1 MGTVKYRVTINLL
14 TPFNISSGQEKG
26 GQAQKRTVLYK
37 GKPIFP
43 EVQLKEKYGGIFTG
57 SPN

>member
-26 GQAQKRTVLYK
+26 GQAQKGRFCIRAS
-37 GKPIFP
+37 PIFP